1 MTSNRMSF
9 VFAVERR
16 YRGGKHD
23 RGDWLSPPPGSYFS
37 STGTRQTTPLYTT
50 GSKKWDAVAYGGYEG
65 TWEWTFMLDYN
76 YLEPLALA
84 FDTVND
90 MYVADEIYD
99 NIKDEE
105 TYTYTFRKN
114 NCGRVPSFAVRRK
127 ILHRVAGGEKDEM
140 VELEGCLV
148 TAISFSRSASTSQY
162 QVQMSGVYANETMTI
177 GKLESTDYE
186 PHAGHLV
193 EYTCVAFGE
202 EGNQSIDEL
211 YRPKIVAYTDSV
223 SISIQNNVN
232 TIHSTCSPFAQTYY
246 EGRNHFQIS
255 TSCYSINPEHYKTRM
270 YSGGGDPSA
279 REPMTK
285 GLTPLK
291 KMYIFSYD
299 GAYVPKADT
308 ELGDYGL
315 GIESAFKES
324 ERNLVFTLKDLVIK
338 SMKWTNGDGGK
349 LTDSISS
356 VDCRDLVLIIK
367 SGRPKLFRNTLSSPD
382 PTE

>member
-1 MTSNRMSF
+1 MTSHRMSF

-16 YRGGKHD
+16 YRGGEYD
-23 RGDWLSPPPGSYFS
+23 RGGWISPPPGSYFS

-65 TWEWTFMLDYN
+65 TWEWTFMLDYD

-84 FDTVND
+84 FDTVNG
-90 MYVADEIYD
+90 MHVADEGYD
-99 NIKDEE
+99 KFKDEE
-105 TYTYTFRKN
+105 TNTYTFKKKD
-114 NCGRVPSFAVRRK
+114 CGRVPSFTVRRK
-127 ILHRVAGGEKDEM
+127 ILHRVAGGKTDEM

-162 QVQMSGVYANETMTI
+162 QVQMSGVYASEKMVL
-177 GKLESTDYE
+177 GKLETTDYE
-186 PHAGHLV
+186 PHDGHLV
-193 EYTCVAFGE
+193 EYSCVAFSE
-202 EGNQSIDEL
+202 SNQLIDTL
-211 YRPKIVAYTDSV
+211 HLPKLVAFTDSV

-246 EGRNHFQIS
+246 EGRNHFQVS
-255 TSCYSINPEHYKTRM
+255 TSCYSTDPEYYKTRM
-270 YSGGGDPSA
+270 YSGGGDPSV

-291 KMYIFSYD
+291 KMQIFSYD
-299 GAYVPKADT
+299 GTYVPI
-308 ELGDYGL
+308 GDYAV
-315 GIESAFKES
+315 GIQEAFEKS
-324 ERNLVFTLKDLVIK
+324 DRNLVFTLKDLVIK

-367 SGRPKLFRNTLSSPD
+367 SGNSRLFINNVLNSPN